1 MCTLSPFRAP
11 VQRRPLRRTTEKADK
26 LDVFFSSLSMKRDT
40 IRTNKIMPPFV
51 GRPSMEAFF
60 GHPRE
65 PLSGY

>member
-1 MCTLSPFRAP
+1 MRSIFGHAKPDGPPPSF
-11 VQRRPLRRTTEKADK
+11 PLAF
-26 LDVFFSSLSMKRDT
+26 L
-40 IRTNKIMPPFV
+40 